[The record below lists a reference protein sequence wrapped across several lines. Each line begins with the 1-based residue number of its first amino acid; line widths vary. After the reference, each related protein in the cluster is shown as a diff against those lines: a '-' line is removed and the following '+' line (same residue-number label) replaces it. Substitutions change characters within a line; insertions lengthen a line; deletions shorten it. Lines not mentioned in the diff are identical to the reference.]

1 MSNTARVI
9 NSAFFSVA
17 AKLLGKSLG
26 LISTILIARILT
38 PEDFGLIAIVSMAL
52 YLFDILSHAA
62 GDQYIVQKSKISFYD
77 LHTAWS
83 LNLLLKI
90 LVACGFVLCANFI
103 AAFFEHP
110 ELSSA
115 IMFSAVILPLQAC
128 KSPKLLL
135 FKRQLRFKPLFWLSF
150 IERLFAVPVLIGLAV
165 ILGDYWAFLITDVL
179 VASLGLVLSF
189 VVAPTKLHFTFKR
202 IRQQWAFSQWMM
214 GKQLL
219 GYARSQIDTL
229 VVAKSYNAMLLGNY
243 HMTRDLAMMPAHYL
257 LSPAIEPL
265 LAVLKND
272 RNDKPALLN
281 NVAFSLLV
289 VVSISA
295 PILAIFTLFSQYI
308 VYILLGKEWYIA
320 SQLLPVL
327 SILFFYWCVV
337 QVLDAALIAL
347 NKVRFLFVFDL
358 LSVATIAL
366 SLAWAVSHDMNIVQ
380 LAWAR
385 GLSGLVVSLVLLVF
399 VFYGFFSQLKPL
411 VSLCSII
418 LVITLIPLFFVNILG
433 FTNFSFLENPN
444 EPLGYSIIGIFTFL
458 FIYASMFILLLAKC
472 PHYHLVRIKSL
483 IQINSV
489 FKLN

>member
-1 MSNTARVI
+1 
-9 NSAFFSVA
+9 
-17 AKLLGKSLG
+17 
-26 LISTILIARILT
+26 
-38 PEDFGLIAIVSMAL
+38 
-52 YLFDILSHAA
+52 
-62 GDQYIVQKSKISFYD
+62 
-77 LHTAWS
+77 
-83 LNLLLKI
+83 
-90 LVACGFVLCANFI
+90 
-103 AAFFEHP
+103 
-110 ELSSA
+110 
-115 IMFSAVILPLQAC
+115 
-128 KSPKLLL
+128 
-135 FKRQLRFKPLFWLSF
+135 
-150 IERLFAVPVLIGLAV
+150 
-165 ILGDYWAFLITDVL
+165 
-179 VASLGLVLSF
+179 
-189 VVAPTKLHFTFKR
+189 
-202 IRQQWAFSQWMM
+202 
-214 GKQLL
+214 
-219 GYARSQIDTL
+219 
-229 VVAKSYNAMLLGNY
+229 
-243 HMTRDLAMMPAHYL
+243 MTRDLAMMPAHYL